1 MKPLATKP
9 LQLRADS
16 WREIRNAIVRDNRE
30 MPFLQLSHAIR
41 VREPVLDAVIA
52 LPDEILA
59 ALDAHHRRGSLEKV
73 LRETLADLSQPTPN
87 NQISIDCSNKPV
99 IVSIGERIGPQI
111 SPEEGRRRLLEVAQ
125 PIRLDERLGRL
136 TAAAEVERQ
145 NSIPRKALE
154 AWRRRGLIVG
164 FKDDSGKYLYPLE
177 QFVGRRPVDGLREI
191 LQIIRYPYTA
201 WTWLLRPKPS
211 IGGVPLGLLK
221 QGDLFDVLAAAERDF
236 GPI

>member
-87 NQISIDCSNKPV
+87 NQISIDCCRFTLQSGTLAFWARKLHSN
-99 IVSIGERIGPQI
+99 
-111 SPEEGRRRLLEVAQ
+111 
-125 PIRLDERLGRL
+125 
-136 TAAAEVERQ
+136 
-145 NSIPRKALE
+145 
-154 AWRRRGLIVG
+154 
-164 FKDDSGKYLYPLE
+164 
-177 QFVGRRPVDGLREI
+177 
-191 LQIIRYPYTA
+191 
-201 WTWLLRPKPS
+201 
-211 IGGVPLGLLK
+211 
-221 QGDLFDVLAAAERDF
+221 
-236 GPI
+236 